1 MPSNSKV
8 VYSTSKDFQEENES
22 EDAMTLGPKDQQ
34 LRVWRQR
41 LGGGRLVT
49 VVRGFV
55 GKESDMKALGKMLK
69 LSCSSGGTVKDGEI
83 LVQGDHRE
91 KIVNILKTKGYNA
104 KPSGG

>member
-69 LSCSSGGTVKDGEI
+69 LSCSSGGTVKNGEI

>member
-1 MPSNSKV
+1 MASNTKV
-8 VYSTSKDFQEENES
+8 VYSTSPGFQEENEN
-22 EDAMTLGPKDQQ
+22 EEKITLEVKDQQ

-41 LGGGRLVT
+41 LGGGRMVT
-49 VVRGFV
+49 VIKGFV

-69 LSCSSGGTVKDGEI
+69 QSCSSGGSVKDGEI

-104 KPSGG
+104 KVSGG

>member
-1 MPSNSKV
+1 MNKNSKI
-8 VYSTSKDFQEENES
+8 VYSTSTNIEDENASDEIGTMGPNEQE
-22 EDAMTLGPKDQQ
+22 

-41 LGGGRLVT
+41 LGGGRMVTLVK
-49 VVRGFV
+49 GFV

-69 LSCSSGGTVKDGEI
+69 LSCGSGGTVKDGEI

-104 KPSGG
+104 KASGG

>member
-69 LSCSSGGTVKDGEI
+69 LSCSSGGAVKDGKI

-91 KIVNILKTKGYNA
+91 KIVNILKTEGYNA